1 VDPGLASVGWGVI
14 EEAGGKLVHL
24 DHGCISTASGEEMG
38 ARLLFIYD
46 ELAALIEEWKPS
58 GASME
63 SLFFWRNVTSAIPVS
78 EAKGVIRLAFVK
90 AGVPLVEYSP
100 TAIKQAVVGTS
111 RAEKEQVQEMVRI
124 LLGLSTIPKP
134 NHAADALAAAICH
147 SNQVGPLGRFAT
159 AAKKAKPQSHRDIEE
174 M

>member
-14 EEAGGKLVHL
+14 EGRSGKLVHL
-24 DHGCISTASGEEMG
+24 GHGCISTAAADEMA

-46 ELAALIEEWKPS
+46 ELSALIEEWRPT

-90 AGVPLVEYSP
+90 AGVPLAEYSP

-124 LLGLSTIPKP
+124 LLGLSAIPKP
-134 NHAADALAAAICH
+134 NHAADALAAAICR
-147 SNQVGPLGRFAT
+147 SNQGPLGALASGKSR
-159 AAKKAKPQSHRDIEE
+159 KK
-174 M
+174 

>member
-14 EEAGGKLVHL
+14 ESAGGRLVHL
-24 DHGCISTASGEEMG
+24 GHGCINTAAGDEMS
-38 ARLLFIYD
+38 ARLLSIYD
-46 ELAALIEEWKPS
+46 ELSALIEEWKPNW
-58 GASME
+58 ASME

-90 AGVPLVEYSP
+90 SGVPLVEYSP

-124 LLGLSTIPKP
+124 LLGLSAIPRP
-134 NHAADALAAAICH
+134 NHAADALAAAICR
-147 SNQVGPLGRFAT
+147 SNQSGPLGGLLAT
-159 AAKKAKPQSHRDIEE
+159 VEKKAKPQRH
-174 M
+174 

>member
-1 VDPGLASVGWGVI
+1 MDPGLASVGWGVI
-14 EEAGGKLVHL
+14 EERGGKLVHL
-24 DHGCISTASGEEMG
+24 GHGCISTEAGQEMA

-46 ELAALIEEWKPS
+46 ELSALIEEWKPG

-90 AGVPLVEYSP
+90 AGVPLAEFSP
-100 TAIKQAVVGTS
+100 TAIKQAVVGSS

-124 LLGLSTIPKP
+124 LLGLPAVPRP
-134 NHAADALAAAICH
+134 NHAADALAAAICR
-147 SNQVGPLGRFAT
+147 SNQGPLGAL
-159 AAKKAKPQSHRDIEE
+159 ASGKSQKK
-174 M
+174 